1 MIKIG
6 LLSNRGSR
14 QNKRGLSEID
24 AAAQASG
31 IIHRPL
37 SDMADL
43 GQALTDF
50 ADRGVGVVAVN
61 GGDGTVQAVLTDL
74 LERRPFAKL
83 PALALLRG
91 GTTNMTAADVGLHGR
106 PARALARLARSAEQ
120 RELDR
125 CLVKRH
131 ALRLQNVPGFPPQRG
146 MFFGASGI
154 YRAIEYCHAKIH
166 PLRARA
172 DWAAGLTLLGLFFGR
187 AFGGDGSDVFSGE
200 TVTVSIDNGPA
211 CTGERLLV
219 LATTLDRLVL
229 GSRPYWNLHGGPVRF
244 TAVGH
249 PPKRLLRWA
258 PWIMYGGNERK
269 LPPDG
274 YTSRAAHQVHLE
286 LEGRFTLDGQLFD
299 PPADGPLVITAPEPV
314 DFVQC

>member
-1 MIKIG
+1 MTKIG

-31 IIHRPL
+31 VIHRQL

-43 GQALTDF
+43 GRVLTDF
-50 ADRGVGVVAVN
+50 ADRGVEVVAVN

-74 LERRPFAKL
+74 LERRPFAKP
-83 PALALLRG
+83 PALALLSG

-106 PARALARLARSAEQ
+106 PAQALARLVRSAEQ
-120 RELDR
+120 RKLGR

-154 YRAIEYCHAKIH
+154 YRAIEYCHAKVH
-166 PLRARA
+166 PLQARA

-187 AFGGDGSDVFSGE
+187 VFGGDASHVFTGE
-200 TVTVSIDNGPA
+200 TVTVSFDNGPA

-219 LATTLDRLVL
+219 LATTLDRLLL
-229 GSRPYWNLHGGPVRF
+229 GSRPYWNQHGGPVRF
-244 TAVGH
+244 TALAD

-258 PWIMYGGNERK
+258 PRVMYGGNERK
-269 LPPDG
+269 LPADG
-274 YTSRAAHQVHLE
+274 YMSRAAHQVHLE

-299 PPADGPLVITAPEPV
+299 PPTDGPLVITAPEPV
-314 DFVQC
+314 DFVRC